1 MKPYAAPSDTSDPL
15 GASSLTAGSVAA
27 LDRLE
32 AHGDSEDLVSLYRPE
47 AEVGSVAA
55 VEVLRGPDGARRF
68 WSQYRA
74 TFGEMRTEYRSVVA
88 DSLTAAL
95 EWTTVA
101 VVNDVTVRY
110 DGVTVLGSDSDLVA
124 RSFAYFDTRPLAQS
138 ISGHP
143 SSTTEDR
150 T

>member
-15 GASSLTAGSVAA
+15 GASSLTA
-27 LDRLE
+27 
-32 AHGDSEDLVSLYRPE
+32 
-47 AEVGSVAA
+47 
-55 VEVLRGPDGARRF
+55 
-68 WSQYRA
+68 
-74 TFGEMRTEYRSVVA
+74 RS
-88 DSLTAAL
+88 
-95 EWTTVA
+95 VA

-110 DGVTVLGSDSDLVA
+110 DGVTVVGSDSDLVA